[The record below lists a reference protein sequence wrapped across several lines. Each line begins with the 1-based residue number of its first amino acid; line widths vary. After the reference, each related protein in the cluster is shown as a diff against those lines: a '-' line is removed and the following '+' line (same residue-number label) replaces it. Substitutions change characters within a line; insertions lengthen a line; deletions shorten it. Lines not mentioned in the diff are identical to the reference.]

1 MSSAQRL
8 EQVRSLTAL
17 VREMAH
23 EIILP
28 RYLRA
33 ARERKADGS
42 VLTEADLASQAAL
55 VERLPRLIKAPVSLR
70 TSGPSSM
77 TSRTA
82 APASTLGP
90 SCNRAANRGSASWCA
105 TTTLD
110 TRPASHRASPRL
122 AALRTHG
129 ASSSS
134 SRRAPRVP
142 WLSRR

>member
-55 VERLPRLIKAPVSLR
+55 VARL
-70 TSGPSSM
+70 
-77 TSRTA
+77 TSRTMT
-82 APASTLGP
+82 PV
-90 SCNRAANRGSASWCA
+90 RGESMSAE
-105 TTTLD
+105 
-110 TRPASHRASPRL
+110 
-122 AALRTHG
+122 
-129 ASSSS
+129 
-134 SRRAPRVP
+134 
-142 WLSRR
+142 